1 MFHAKFTSSNLFY
14 VFFFIFLL
22 LLCLL
27 SFMRCSKAFD
37 HEFVFICVCVY
48 ENESELLS
56 HSIYLAFLFSLFYP
70 YRHITVV
77 RIQHPILCAPSLG
90 FTTIIT
96 PLHFS
101 IVLRIHSIRFIRLH
115 NSLSIFDLV
124 DMVKG
129 KSSMLT
135 HRSETILCSIS
146 IEHVR
151 RCKSILSFFLPRRER
166 TISISIFYEHPFRWL
181 SNLFAKVITVG

>member
-1 MFHAKFTSSNLFY
+1 MPNSHLATYSM
-14 VFFFIFLL
+14 FFFSSSCCCCAYCRSCAAPKHSITRLY
-22 LLCLL
+22 
-27 SFMRCSKAFD
+27 SY
-37 HEFVFICVCVY
+37 VCVCVY

-146 IEHVR
+146 IEHIR
-151 RCKSILSFFLPRRER
+151 RCKSILSLFLPRRER